1 MKPLFVSVKVWGPE
15 AGWPSV
21 LSVGLW
27 NLGPPVRSLIGHF
40 ARKLFPTRG
49 IPHTLDINDSVNYLL
64 TKISK
69 NIEFVKYTFIIRK
82 SQEEI
87 EYSNNNFFRDAQ
99 LSLCGEQ

>member
-1 MKPLFVSVKVWGPE
+1 MELGTTGSKPDRTFCQKTLPH
-15 AGWPSV
+15 P
-21 LSVGLW
+21 W
-27 NLGPPVRSLIGHF
+27 NS
-40 ARKLFPTRG
+40 T
-49 IPHTLDINDSVNYLL
+49 HTLDISDSVNYLL

-87 EYSNNNFFRDAQ
+87 EYSNKNFFRDAQ